1 MAVGGGQ
8 PARRPGGAVHRQSP
22 RPAGGTTRCLTTTN
36 IIDSSHAGVR
46 QHTRRVSRWRN
57 GEMAVRWAATAFS
70 ETEKNL
76 RPVTSYHHLWMLK
89 AHLDDEDGA
98 LAEIEKAG

>member
-1 MAVGGGQ
+1 
-8 PARRPGGAVHRQSP
+8 
-22 RPAGGTTRCLTTTN
+22 
-36 IIDSSHAGVR
+36 
-46 QHTRRVSRWRN
+46 
-57 GEMAVRWAATAFS
+57 MAVRWAATAFS